1 MFNQFQSFKGKH
13 SGESAILFAT
23 GPSVKDFSYALLPES
38 PTVRVGVQKIIFN
51 DDISLDYFFSADVRT
66 VGDQSADAL
75 PTDEERARYMD
86 KIVARSTDIQAFC
99 CCGVF
104 VGGESIG
111 VEDDGYFRDVFHTVE
126 EAERM
131 NAILFELHSRK
142 GSEHFTTDIVS
153 DRMYDQSIVF
163 SPLEFLLY
171 AGVKRIYLVGCDSTP
186 HGEFKSEEEEY
197 FCLRWHWE
205 QFAEFKDKE
214 YPDVEI
220 VSVNPRNLKDL
231 FSCISG

>member
-38 PTVRVGVQKIIFN
+38 PTVHVGVHKIIFN
-51 DDISLDYFFSADVRT
+51 DDIALDYFFCADVRT
-66 VGDQSADAL
+66 AGDQSVNAL
-75 PTDEERARYMD
+75 PNDEERATYMD
-86 KIVARSTDIQAFC
+86 KIVARSIDMQAFC
-99 CCGVF
+99 CCGMF
-104 VGGESIG
+104 VGH
-111 VEDDGYFRDVFHTVE
+111 DGRRVDVFHTVE

-131 NAILFELHSRK
+131 NAILFELHSKR

-153 DRMYDQSIVF
+153 DRMYDHSIIF

-171 AGVKRIYLVGCDSTP
+171 AEVKRIYLVGCDCNLS
-186 HGEFKSEEEEY
+186 GD
-197 FCLRWHWE
+197 LRWHWE
-205 QFAEFKDKE
+205 QFAEFKNKE
-214 YPDVEI
+214 YPNVEI

-231 FSCISG
+231 FSYIGG